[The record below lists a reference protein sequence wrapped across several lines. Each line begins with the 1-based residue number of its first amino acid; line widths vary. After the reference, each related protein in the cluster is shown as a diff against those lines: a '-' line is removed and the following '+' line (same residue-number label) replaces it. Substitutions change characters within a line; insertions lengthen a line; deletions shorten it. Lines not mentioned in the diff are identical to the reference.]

1 MTVAAYARVSTPRQ
15 AQDQTIAQQI
25 ERLQARVQ
33 SEGWTLET
41 CHVDRDEGYSGAR
54 IDRPALDRLR
64 DAAER
69 GEFQA
74 VLITASDRL
83 ARRFVHQSLLL
94 EELAQL
100 GCPVIFLEHPISQA
114 PNDQLLLQIR
124 GAVAEYERAL
134 IADRTRRGRL
144 AKLRSGQLLPW
155 VNTPYGSRCDP
166 AHPRDPARL
175 RIEETEA
182 SVVRQMF
189 AWYTEEG
196 LSMHAIAARLTRL
209 QRPTSRGGS
218 PWHPATVKG
227 ILSTAVYAGTAY
239 GNRDYEVEPRRW
251 RGGRSAAE
259 RQRHHTRHRPHDEWI
274 AVDVPPIVS
283 RESFARVQARRPL
296 RQAESRRNNT
306 RRDYL
311 LRARVSCAV
320 CGLAAS
326 GRPRGAH
333 AYYICNGHL
342 SRVETGRPQHCRVR
356 AIRVDRLAP
365 LVWDD
370 VCRLLSTPEIITEA
384 LRQASAGEL
393 VQDDRDAHLQHLPQA
408 RRRAEHQI
416 ERLVDAFTAE
426 VITRDQL
433 KTRRAVLQDR
443 IQGLVQQERD
453 LHAQHQQH
461 LRLTDL
467 CANINALC
475 ESLQAGLHTLD
486 FARRRRIVEFLVD
499 RVLISHDEIEIR
511 YAIPLKG
518 VGRKGTLQLPYRAH
532 PSLDAPFP
540 PRADPLGQASVSLAG
555 VLAFGVCLQYL

>member
-1 MTVAAYARVSTPRQ
+1 MKVAAYARVSTQRQ
-15 AQDQTIAQQI
+15 AEDQTIEQQI
-25 ERLQARVQ
+25 EGLQARAQV
-33 SEGWTLET
+33 EGWTLEAS
-41 CHVDRDEGYSGAR
+41 HVYRDEGYSGAR
-54 IDRPALDRLR
+54 LDRPALDRLR

-74 VLITASDRL
+74 ILVTAPDRL
-83 ARRFVHQSLLL
+83 ARRFVHQMLLL

-100 GCPVIFLEHPISQA
+100 GCPVIFLEHPMSQD

-144 AKLRSGQLLPW
+144 GKLRAGQLLPW
-155 VNTPYGSRCDP
+155 VNTPYGYRCDP
-166 AHPRDPARL
+166 EHPRDPARL

-196 LSMHAIAARLTRL
+196 LSMHAIAARLTHL
-209 QRPTSRGGS
+209 QIPTSRGGS
-218 PWHPATVKG
+218 HWHPATVKG
-227 ILSTAVYAGTAY
+227 ILSNEVYAGTAY
-239 GNRDYEVEPRRW
+239 GNRDDEVEPIRW

-259 RQRHHTRHRPHDEWI
+259 RQRHHTRHRPRDEWI

-283 RESFARVQARRPL
+283 RESFARVQALRPL
-296 RQAESRRNNT
+296 RQADSRRNNT

-333 AYYICNGHL
+333 TYYICNGHL
-342 SRVETGRPQHCRVR
+342 SRVYTGRAQHCRVR
-356 AIRVDRLAP
+356 AIRVDRLDP
-365 LVWDD
+365 MVWDD
-370 VCRLLSTPEIITEA
+370 ICRLLSTPEIIAEA
-384 LRQASAGEL
+384 LHRARAGEL
-393 VQDDRDAHLQHLPQA
+393 VQDDRDVRLQHLQQA
-408 RRRAEHQI
+408 HRRAERQI

-426 VITRDQL
+426 VITLDEL
-433 KTRRAVLQDR
+433 KARRAVLQHR

-461 LRLTDL
+461 LRLADL
-467 CANINALC
+467 CANIKALC
-475 ESLQAGLHTLD
+475 ESLQTGLHTLD
-486 FARRRRIVEFLVD
+486 FARRRRIVELLVD
-499 RVLISHDEIEIR
+499 RVLLSHDEIEIR

-518 VGRKGTLQLPYRAH
+518 LGQKGTLQLPYRTYLRLVE
-532 PSLDAPFP
+532 SLP
-540 PRADPLGQASVSLAG
+540 
-555 VLAFGVCLQYL
+555 AFE

>member
-1 MTVAAYARVSTPRQ
+1 MKVAAYARVSTQRQ
-15 AQDQTIAQQI
+15 AQDHTIAQQI

-41 CHVDRDEGYSGAR
+41 SHVYRDEGYSGAR
-54 IDRPALDRLR
+54 IDRPALDRMR

-74 VLITASDRL
+74 VLITAPDRL
-83 ARRFVHQSLLL
+83 ARRFVHQVLLL

-100 GCPVIFLEHPISQA
+100 GCPVIFLEHPISQD

-155 VNTPYGSRCDP
+155 VNTPYGYRCDP
-166 AHPRDPARL
+166 EHPRDPARL

-189 AWYTEEG
+189 AWYTAEG

-209 QRPTSRGGS
+209 QMPTSRGGS
-218 PWHPATVKG
+218 HWHPATVKG
-227 ILSTAVYAGTAY
+227 ILSNAVSAGTAY
-239 GNRDYEVEPRRW
+239 GNRDDEVEPMRW

-283 RESFARVQARRPL
+283 RESFAQVQALRPL

-311 LRARVSCAV
+311 VRARVSCAV

-333 AYYICNGHL
+333 TYYSCNGHL
-342 SRVETGRPQHCRVR
+342 SRVQTGRPQLCRVR
-356 AIRVDRLAP
+356 AIRVDRLDP
-365 LVWDD
+365 MVWDD

-384 LRQASAGEL
+384 LRWASAGEL
-393 VQDDRDAHLQHLPQA
+393 VQDDRDVRLQHLQQA
-408 RRRAEHQI
+408 RRRAEHQL

-426 VITRDQL
+426 GITLDEL

-461 LRLTDL
+461 LRLADL

-486 FARRRRIVEFLVD
+486 FARRRRIVELLVD

-532 PSLDAPFP
+532 A
-540 PRADPLGQASVSLAG
+540 
-555 VLAFGVCLQYL
+555 